1 MEAKAPSFSII
12 TVTFNAEKVLER
24 TMESVFRQSYPNIEY
39 IIIDGKSTDNTIHII
54 QEYIPLFRGRLRFIS
69 EKDSGIY
76 EAMNKGIKLS
86 TGSLIGI
93 INSDDFYSND
103 AVENIILHMTDDK
116 YQVIYGYCRVWNGRH
131 SIKVLK
137 NRHENLADGMIP
149 HPTCFVTRE
158 VYKDFGLFLTTFKI
172 ANDYELMIRLYKS
185 DKVRFEQ
192 ANWIIANFREGGLSS
207 DIKRWKKEKAFINYY
222 YNMISLKDMLWDL
235 VHNM

>member
-1 MEAKAPSFSII
+1 MKISII
-12 TVTFNAEKVLER
+12 TPCLNSEKTIR
-24 TMESVFRQSYPNIEY
+24 DTIESVLKQTYKDIEY
-39 IIIDGKSTDNTIHII
+39 IIVDGGSTDGTLKII
-54 QEYIPLFRGRLRFIS
+54 NEYCPKFYGRMKLIS
-69 EKDSGIY
+69 EKDKGVY
-76 EAMNKGIKLS
+76 DAMNKGIKASEGL
-86 TGSLIGI
+86 LIGI
-93 INSDDFYSND
+93 INSDDYYEPD
-103 AVENIILHMTDDK
+103 AIERIKEYMTADK

-158 VYKDFGLFLTTFKI
+158 VYRDFGLFLTTFKI